1 MQSAMDLE
9 LEKWLLNSNIRL
21 KEGENC
27 GGYYGWKNLL
37 ADTESSKHPFIYN
50 EIVGYSF
57 SIFSYMYSESKK
69 AEFLTVMKESFEYI
83 KKNITKNDLLNAGI
97 RNDAVFKEK
106 GDIENQL
113 YSFDNGIIIAGLVN
127 YYKIT
132 KNQDVYEVVLKM
144 ANSLIKNFFRNYKIC
159 HALLNKDFKPT
170 GYGIGKWSSRIGS
183 FHAKVGIGFSDLF
196 DITGNKEYLRICYGL
211 CELAINMQEPD
222 GSFLNN
228 QGTRD
233 DIFLHPH
240 LYACEGLTY
249 IGSSLNDQNVFSSGL
264 KGIEWAISTI
274 TDTGGVPRS
283 IKQVTDQAD
292 CTAQLLR
299 LLLLY
304 SDDLNYYSKVS
315 SEKIEKSIQILHDR
329 IKRFFI
335 RSEGA
340 VKYND
345 SSEFACTWCTMFSL
359 QALILLAKRNKKQN
373 KHSYRIEFFV

>member
-1 MQSAMDLE
+1 MQPTMDLE
-9 LEKWLLNSNIRL
+9 LEKWLLNSNIRV
-21 KEGENC
+21 KAGENC

-37 ADTESSKHPFIYN
+37 ADNESSKYPFIYN
-50 EIVGYSF
+50 EVIGYSF

-69 AEFLTVMKESFEYI
+69 GEYLTAMKESFEYI
-83 KKNITKNDLLNAGI
+83 KKNITKSNLLNAGKRI
-97 RNDAVFKEK
+97 DPRFKEK
-106 GDIENQL
+106 GDIEKQI
-113 YSFDNGIIIAGLVN
+113 YSFDNGIIIGGLIN

-132 KNQDVYEVVLKM
+132 KYQEVYEIALKM
-144 ANSLIKNFFRNYKIC
+144 ANSLIKNFFKNYKIC
-159 HALLNKDFKPT
+159 HALLDINFKPT
-170 GYGIGKWSSRIGS
+170 GHGIEKWSSTIGS

-228 QGTRD
+228 QDNRD
-233 DIFLHPH
+233 NIFLHPH

-249 IGSSLNDQNVFSSGL
+249 IGSSLNDLRLFNAGL
-264 KGIEWAISTI
+264 KGIEWTISTI

-283 IKQVTDQAD
+283 KMQYTDQVD
-292 CTAQLLR
+292 CTSQLLR

-304 SDDLNYYSKVS
+304 GDALNYYLKVP
-315 SEKIEKSIQILHDR
+315 SEKIEKSIELLHNR
-329 IKRFFI
+329 ITRFFI
-335 RSEGA
+335 KSEGA

-359 QALILLAKRNKKQN
+359 QALILLAKRNKKQ
-373 KHSYRIEFFV
+373 KRHPYRIEFFV

>member
-1 MQSAMDLE
+1 MESE

-21 KEGENC
+21 KAGENC
-27 GGYYGWKNLL
+27 GGFYGWKNML
-37 ADTESSKHPFIYN
+37 ADNELSKYPFIYN
-50 EIVGYSF
+50 EIIGYSF

-69 AEFLTVMKESFEYI
+69 GEHLNAMKESFEYI
-83 KKNITKNDLLNAGI
+83 KKNITKNNLLNAGKRI
-97 RNDAVFKEK
+97 DTRFKEK
-106 GDIENQL
+106 GDIEKQI
-113 YSFDNGIIIAGLVN
+113 YSFDNGMIIAGLIN

-132 KNQDVYEVVLKM
+132 KYQEVYEIALKM
-144 ANSLIKNFFRNYKIC
+144 ADSLIKNFFKNHKIC
-159 HALLNKDFKPT
+159 HALLDINLNPT
-170 GYGIGKWSSRIGS
+170 SYSMEKWSSTIGS
-183 FHAKVGIGFSDLF
+183 FHAKVGIGYSDLF

-211 CELAINMQEPD
+211 SELAINMQEPE

-228 QGTRD
+228 QDNRN

-249 IGSSLNDQNVFSSGL
+249 IGSSLNDRRLFNAGL

-283 IKQVTDQAD
+283 KVQLIDQAD
-292 CTAQLLR
+292 CTSQLLR

-304 SDDLNYYSKVS
+304 DDALNYYSKIS
-315 SEKIEKSIQILHDR
+315 FEKIEKSIELLYNR
-329 IKRFFI
+329 IIKFFI
-335 RSEGA
+335 QSEGA

-345 SSEFACTWCTMFSL
+345 SSEFACTWCSMFSL

-373 KHSYRIEFFV
+373 ENKRLYRNEFFV